1 MNIKIKNFGAIVD
14 ADVKLDGITVICGD
28 NNTGKSTVGKAL
40 FAFYNLL
47 YDLNNKITSIKT
59 SQIRK
64 FLSPY
69 AFSLDER
76 NEYRFR
82 NDEDLEEFPFDGKI
96 SVDELKN
103 YIDKHIEFSTGKK
116 VTKKSL
122 IPLADAL
129 NVPVSEIVNELALR
143 NFNSVMNGQIK
154 NINNPNKDGSITVA
168 FSQRIDDNQNTI
180 SFTESTCNCDKIE
193 VPIHHAAY
201 YIRNPF
207 VLDWLNN
214 LNRTNVLGSMNPMDR
229 NTVRAIVQTQD
240 DINDNPI
247 INVIDSVRYKNEL
260 ESIRKIIKRAY
271 TGNTVID
278 NGRYFYIENG
288 KKIDFRNLSGGLKSF
303 ALIERML
310 AIGVL
315 KREDILILD
324 NPETYLHSEW
334 QIIYTELIVAL
345 QKYLGLKILITTH
358 SFQFLESIYYYMEKY
373 DIGNKGNCYISVQVE
388 NGYKIIDAPDNLT
401 KVRKSLKNGM
411 CKLVDMK
418 LDDIMSS
425 DSKEV
430 N

>member
-315 KREDILILD
+315 KKEDILILD

-334 QIIYTELIVAL
+334 QIIYAELIVIL
-345 QKYLGLKILITTH
+345 QKHFDLTILIVTH
-358 SFQFLESIYYYMEKY
+358 SFQFLESLNFFMKKYEIFDKVNYYIPERTDKGVVMKSYDNNSGELKKNLSKGTFKIADLEYEFDMEQTEE
-373 DIGNKGNCYISVQVE
+373 DW
-388 NGYKIIDAPDNLT
+388 
-401 KVRKSLKNGM
+401 M
-411 CKLVDMK
+411 
-418 LDDIMSS
+418 
-425 DSKEV
+425 
-430 N
+430 